1 MNIPAYDNPA
11 MQRSMDTFV
20 KLTRSAYAVS
30 NRLIE
35 RQTLDDLPPSQS
47 DMREAFSHLG
57 PLSQTEIGAKLLES
71 GGNISLIID
80 NLEKKKARNTPTIK
94 YRSPPSDC
102 FLNSSVSGAHRR
114 DIPAPRAGNTIRA
127 KHPELGRIG
136 AAWLSLPQTWSR
148 DTQT

>member
-1 MNIPAYDNPA
+1 MNIPDNDNPT
-11 MQRSMDTFV
+11 MQRAMDTYV
-20 KLTRSAYAVS
+20 KLTRSADS
-30 NRLIE
+30 LSTRLIKK
-35 RQTLDDLPPSQS
+35 QTLDDLPPSQS
-47 DMREAFSHLG
+47 DHREALSHLG
-57 PLSQTEIGAKLLES
+57 PLSQTEIGAKLLKS

-114 DIPAPRAGNTIRA
+114 DIPAPRAGNTILA
-127 KHPELGRIG
+127 EHPELGRIG

>member
-11 MQRSMDTFV
+11 MQHSMDTYV

-47 DMREAFSHLG
+47 DMREALSHLG
-57 PLSQTEIGAKLLES
+57 PLSQTGNGAKLLKS

-80 NLEKKKARNTPTIK
+80 NLEKRKLATRQ
-94 YRSPPSDC
+94 RSNIDRR
-102 FLNSSVSGAHRR
+102 LVIVSLTQ
-114 DIPAPRAGNTIRA
+114 AG
-127 KHPELGRIG
+127 
-136 AAWLSLPQTWSR
+136 
-148 DTQT
+148 